1 VQLLSA
7 QKILPRVGRTGLGG
21 RRGKEIK
28 SKRLS
33 KDHTLAQITKK
44 KKNQKKKQRKR
55 KKKKRKVLPL
65 TQLWIIISCN

>member
-44 KKNQKKKQRKR
+44 KKKKK
-55 KKKKRKVLPL
+55 KKEKKRKVLPL